1 MPNIALIAYD
11 GCYTSSL
18 AKVQDNLHIANAYW
32 RKQHG
37 DTEGQFATK
46 VLSMDGQGVA
56 SVGGLSFNVDGDLSL
71 ADDCQVIVVP
81 SLFYEG
87 ELPFGRKL
95 KQMAP
100 MVDWLRQQHGKGK
113 TIMGHCTSSFIIAET
128 GLLNG
133 GIATTSWWLEK
144 KFRQRYPNIELNIR
158 QLYVEHQRVMTG
170 AAANSEQLMTLRLI
184 ERFMGKSIANQCAK
198 ATLLNTNEVEQT
210 AFLTLENQLEHNDPL
225 VSKAQA
231 WLQRNMKE
239 RFSLNQLADEL
250 AVSTRTLIRRFKQV
264 LDETPNRYL
273 QNLRID
279 TAKRM
284 LENSGLPV
292 ESVMLQVGYTDL
304 SSFSRLFQRKTGLTP
319 RAYRQRFH
327 NQQRSGTDG

>member
-1 MPNIALIAYD
+1 MPNIALLAYD
-11 GCYTSSL
+11 DCYTSSL

-37 DTEGQFATK
+37 DTEGQFVTK
-46 VLSMDGQGVA
+46 VISVDAKNVA
-56 SVGGLSFNVDGDLSL
+56 SIGGLNFFVDGDLSL

-81 SLFYEG
+81 SLFYSG
-87 ELPFGRKL
+87 EPAFSRKL
-95 KQMAP
+95 KQMRP
-100 MVDWLRQQHGKGK
+100 MVDWLRSQHAKGK
-113 TIMGHCTSSFIIAET
+113 TLMGHCTSSFILAET
-128 GLLNG
+128 GLLDG

-144 KFRQRYPNIELNIR
+144 RFRQRYPDVELNIR
-158 QLYVEHQRVMTG
+158 QLFVEHNRVMSG

-184 ERFMGKSIANQCAK
+184 ERFMGKSIASQCAK

-284 LENSGLPV
+284 LENSGLP
-292 ESVMLQVGYTDL
+292 
-304 SSFSRLFQRKTGLTP
+304 
-319 RAYRQRFH
+319 
-327 NQQRSGTDG
+327 

>member
-1 MPNIALIAYD
+1 MPTIALIAYD
-11 GCYTSSL
+11 DCYTSSI

-37 DTEGQFATK
+37 DTEGQFVTK
-46 VLSMDGQGVA
+46 VLSPGAKEVT
-56 SVGGLSFNVDGDLSL
+56 STGGLRFCVDGDLDL
-71 ADDCQVIVVP
+71 AEDAQVIVVP
-81 SLFYEG
+81 SLFYAG
-87 ELPFGRKL
+87 EVAFNRKL
-95 KQMAP
+95 KQMQP
-100 MVDWLRQQHGKGK
+100 LTDWLKTQHSKGK
-113 TIMGHCTSSFIIAET
+113 TLMGHCTSSFILAET
-128 GLLNG
+128 GLLKG
-133 GIATTSWWLEK
+133 GTATTSWWLDK
-144 KFRQRYPNIELNIR
+144 KFRQRYPDINLNIR
-158 QLYVEHQRVMTG
+158 QLYVEHNRVMTG
-170 AAANSEQLMTLRLI
+170 AAANSEQLMALRLI

-198 ATLLNTNEVEQT
+198 ATLINTNEVEQT

-264 LDETPNRYL
+264 LEETPNRYL

-327 NQQRSGTDG
+327 NQQRAGNVA

>member
-11 GCYTSSL
+11 DCYTSSL
-18 AKVQDNLHIANAYW
+18 AKVQDNLNVANAFW

-37 DTEGQFATK
+37 DTEGQFTTK
-46 VLSMDGQGVA
+46 ILSMDQEVIQTT
-56 SVGGLSFNVDGDLSL
+56 SGLRMLSDGNLSQ
-71 ADDCQVIVVP
+71 AEDCQVIFVP
-81 SLFYEG
+81 SLHYAG
-87 ELPFGRKL
+87 ELPFNRRIRQL
-95 KQMAP
+95 QP
-100 MVDWLRQQHGKGK
+100 LVDWLRSQHKKGK
-113 TIMGHCTSSFIIAET
+113 LIMGHCTSSFILAET
-128 GLLNG
+128 GLLDG
-133 GIATTSWWLEK
+133 GTATTSWWLEK
-144 KFRQRYPNIELNIR
+144 RFKQRYPNIELNIR
-158 QLYVEHQRVMTG
+158 QLYIEHNRVISG
-170 AAANSEQLMTLRLI
+170 AAANSEQLMALRLI

-198 ATLLNTNEVEQT
+198 ATLLNTNEIEQT

-239 RFSLNQLADEL
+239 RFSLDQLADEL

-284 LENSGLPV
+284 LENSGLAV

-319 RAYRQRFH
+319 RAYRQRFQH
-327 NQQRSGTDG
+327 QLKTGTE